1 MIAGIAFNA
10 ILITEYGNEIPKNVS
25 AVRCNKSDKPVNPPG
40 IRFPARTK
48 DLMLTDI
55 SNDAKSTQQ
64 SNTLFLA
71 QSAMIAAIYVVLT
84 VILAPFS
91 YGEVQ
96 VRVSEALTI
105 LPVFTPA
112 AIPGLFVGCLISNIL
127 GGCILPDIIFGSIA
141 TLLGACFTYLLRNR
155 NKFLAPLPPIISNIL
170 IVPFVL
176 HYGYQVPLPIPF
188 LMGTVGIGEVISCGI
203 LGMIVYT
210 ILDKHRVAIFRT
222 AA

>member
-1 MIAGIAFNA
+1 M
-10 ILITEYGNEIPKNVS
+10 K
-25 AVRCNKSDKPVNPPG
+25 K
-40 IRFPARTK
+40 
-48 DLMLTDI
+48 
-55 SNDAKSTQQ
+55 Q

-155 NKFLAPLPPIISNIL
+155 NKFLAPLPPIIFNIL

-188 LMGTVGIGEVISCGI
+188 LMVTVGLGEILTASIMGTVLLCVLARYKGVIFKNTTS
-203 LGMIVYT
+203 
-210 ILDKHRVAIFRT
+210 